1 MSRRQK
7 EKPYGPGDL
16 PHNWVV
22 THSNCGMLLQIML
35 IYTDSIGTTED
46 LATATQKRSG
56 PQRSEIVFQHK
67 GGKGWECFFFFGRN
81 REEARGTLIK
91 K

>member
-1 MSRRQK
+1 MV
-7 EKPYGPGDL
+7 PGDL

-22 THSNCGMLLQIML
+22 THSNCGVLLQIML
-35 IYTDSIGTTED
+35 IYTDSIGPTED

-56 PQRSEIVFQHK
+56 PKGMEFSFSIE
-67 GGKGWECFFFFGRN
+67 GGKGWEWFVWFFFLK
-81 REEARGTLIK
+81 EEIEKEARGTLIK